1 MPSQG
6 LLAGRLMTA
15 AVPFV
20 SRLGVMSVRL
30 GIGVMRLGRRR
41 LVRRLTVRRL
51 RVWWPRDGGDF
62 PLGLG
67 NQTLEEGRHP
77 VLQCGGRVGASRLES
92 LSQRGFSRLQCSRN
106 DFVYGSHFDLMWVCT
121 FRFNLARSPVGRWR
135 FTPSRRP
142 RRPMR
147 QYLNDAADFSDWGKY
162 PREGFEAQGH
172 ETR

>member
-1 MPSQG
+1 MN
-6 LLAGRLMTA
+6 
-15 AVPFV
+15 
-20 SRLGVMSVRL
+20 VRM
-30 GIGVMRLGRRR
+30 GIGVMRLARRR
-41 LVRRLTVRRL
+41 LGAVRRFAVRR
-51 RVWWPRDGGDF
+51 RGDGGDF

-92 LSQRGFSRLQCSRN
+92 LSQRGFGRLQCSRN

-121 FRFNLARSPVGRWR
+121 FRFNLARSTVGRWR

-147 QYLNDAADFSDWGKY
+147 QYLNDAADFGDWGKY
-162 PREGFEAQGH
+162 PREGRFQASLGACFMSLSLEWSLA
-172 ETR
+172 R